1 MCTPKDIGLFAQNF
15 VQIGHETVNKK
26 LAGKRKSQ
34 PTKKCRPNKLA
45 KFGTGFDMAVSGD
58 RQGTCETQ
66 GCGKWRQRSLKLK
79 IGPNYYLRQQQGGQ
93 MATLLVGPNK

>member
-15 VQIGHETVNKK
+15 VQIGHETVNKT
-26 LAGKRKSQ
+26 LSGKRKSQ
-34 PTKKCRPNKLA
+34 P
-45 KFGTGFDMAVSGD
+45 KFGTGFDTTASGD

-66 GCGKWRQRSLKLK
+66 GCGQWRQRSLKLK